1 MPEAGSAAP
10 PRAFVRT
17 LLRSGTP
24 AEPAEP
30 AGATGDGGD
39 LTAIGD
45 ATLARA
51 SRYWVLVPLAYRI
64 AAFIK
69 VFIGFTAANGGLGLG
84 PVLATTVFAVAA
96 NVAAGIWVLHA
107 GGLRARVTGRALG
120 LDLAIGVVLN
130 FAVAVTA
137 PAVVQPFAVDVSWT
151 WLVSAIAMWAGTS
164 GLPAALWLFAAA
176 VPLRASL
183 TLAGGLPL
191 TDQLALT
198 RSIGCLVAL
207 AVAIVLAMS
216 ILVLLGVGT
225 RFAVDIGLRRGR
237 EAERHRTRRIM
248 HDSVLQTLEAL
259 AISAPGDDAHA
270 VTRLSEL
277 RSVAKAE
284 AAELRRRITEPV
296 PTGLTRGF
304 AVELADVATELA
316 RDGLRTQLVA
326 ADFADENKVSQDR
339 RTALVEA
346 VREAL
351 RNTVKHSGTKQVV
364 LRVEE
369 RDGGIA
375 VVARDQGQGF
385 DIRDRPP
392 GFGISQSI
400 VARLAEVGGHGTV
413 DSQPG
418 RGTRVTMWVPG

>member
-10 PRAFVRT
+10 PRALVRT

-30 AGATGDGGD
+30 PDELGD
-39 LTAIGD
+39 LAAVGD

-51 SRYWVLVPLAYRI
+51 ARYWVVVPLAYRI
-64 AAFIK
+64 AAFVK
-69 VFIGFTAANGGLGLG
+69 VFIGFAAANGRLGLG
-84 PVLATTVFAVAA
+84 PVLAATVFAVAA
-96 NVAAGIWVLHA
+96 NTAAVAWVLRS
-107 GGLRARVTGRALG
+107 GGLRARLTGRALA
-120 LDLAIGVVLN
+120 LDLAVGVALN
-130 FAVAVTA
+130 FAVAATA
-137 PAVVQPFAVDVSWT
+137 PASVQPFAVDVSWT
-151 WLVSAIAMWAGTS
+151 WLVGAVAMWAGTS
-164 GLPAALWLFAAA
+164 GLPSALWLLVAA
-176 VPLRASL
+176 VPLRAAL

-191 TDQLALT
+191 TDQLSVT
-198 RSIGCLVAL
+198 RSIGCMIAL
-207 AVAIVLAMS
+207 GVAIVLAAG
-216 ILVLLGVGT
+216 ILILLGAGT
-225 RFAVDIGLRRGR
+225 RFAVDIGIRRGR
-237 EAERHRTRRIM
+237 EAERRRTRRIM

-270 VTRLSEL
+270 VSRLSEV

-284 AAELRRRITEPV
+284 AAEIRRQITEPV
-296 PTGLTRGF
+296 PNGTTRGF
-304 AVELADVATELA
+304 AVELADVATEMA

-326 ADFADENKVSQDR
+326 ADFADDHKLSQDR
-339 RTALVEA
+339 RTAMCEA

-375 VVARDQGQGF
+375 VVARDQGDGF
-385 DIRDRPP
+385 DVRERPP
-392 GFGISQSI
+392 GFGITQSI

-418 RGTRVTMWVPG
+418 RGTRVTMWVPS

>member
-17 LLRSGTP
+17 LVRSGTP
-24 AEPAEP
+24 AEPAGP
-30 AGATGDGGD
+30 VADDGD
-39 LTAIGD
+39 LTAVGD

-64 AAFIK
+64 AAFVK
-69 VFIGFTAANGGLGLG
+69 VFIGFAAANGGLGLG
-84 PVLATTVFAVAA
+84 PVLGATVFAVLANTAA
-96 NVAAGIWVLHA
+96 AVWVLRS
-107 GGLRARVTGRALG
+107 GGLRARITTRALG
-120 LDLAIGVVLN
+120 LDLAVGVLLN
-130 FAVAVTA
+130 FVVAMTA
-137 PAVVQPFAVDVSWT
+137 PAAVQPFAVDVSWT
-151 WLVSAIAMWAGTS
+151 WLVSAVAMWAGTS

-176 VPLRASL
+176 VPLRAAL

-191 TDQLALT
+191 GHQLAMT

-207 AVAIVLAMS
+207 AVAIVLAVT
-216 ILVLLGVGT
+216 ILILLGVGT

-237 EAERHRTRRIM
+237 EAERRRTRRIM

-259 AISAPGDDAHA
+259 AISAPGDEAQA
-270 VTRLSEL
+270 VSRLAEL

-284 AAELRRRITEPV
+284 AADLRRRITEPV
-296 PTGLTRGF
+296 PTGPTRSF

-326 ADFADENKVSQDR
+326 ADFADDHKVSSDR

-385 DIRDRPP
+385 DVRDRPP

>member
-30 AGATGDGGD
+30 VPDSGD
-39 LTAIGD
+39 LTAVGD

-51 SRYWVLVPLAYRI
+51 SRYWVAVPLAYRA
-64 AAFIK
+64 AAFVK
-69 VFIGFTAANGGLGLG
+69 VFIGFTAANGALGLG
-84 PVLATTVFAVAA
+84 PVLGATAFGVAA
-96 NVAAGIWVLHA
+96 NIAAVVWVLRA
-107 GGLRARVTGRALG
+107 GGLRARLTGRALG
-120 LDLAIGVVLN
+120 LDLSLGVVLN
-130 FAVAVTA
+130 LVVAVTA
-137 PAVVQPFAVDVSWT
+137 PAQIQPFAVDVSWT
-151 WLVSAIAMWAGTS
+151 WLVGSVAMWAGTS

-176 VPLRASL
+176 VPFRTAL

-191 TDQLALT
+191 SHPLALT
-198 RSIGCLVAL
+198 RSIGCMVAL
-207 AVAIVLAMS
+207 AVAIVLAVA
-216 ILVLLGVGT
+216 ILILLGVGT

-237 EAERHRTRRIM
+237 EAERRRTRRIM

-259 AISAPGDDAHA
+259 AISAPGDDAQA
-270 VTRLSEL
+270 AARLSEL

-296 PTGLTRGF
+296 PTGPTRGF

-326 ADFADENKVSQDR
+326 ADFADDKKVSQDR
-339 RTALVEA
+339 RTAMCEA

-369 RDGGIA
+369 RDGGVA

-385 DIRDRPP
+385 DVRDRPP

-400 VARLAEVGGHGTV
+400 MARLAEVGGHGTV

>member
-10 PRAFVRT
+10 PRALVRT

-24 AEPAEP
+24 AEPAGPPDEH
-30 AGATGDGGD
+30 GD
-39 LTAIGD
+39 LAAVGD

-51 SRYWVLVPLAYRI
+51 ARYWVVVPLTYRI
-64 AAFIK
+64 AAFVK
-69 VFIGFTAANGGLGLG
+69 VFIGFAASNGRLGLG
-84 PVLATTVFAVAA
+84 PVLAATVFAVAA
-96 NVAAGIWVLHA
+96 NTAAVAWVLRS
-107 GGLRARVTGRALG
+107 GGLRARITSRALA
-120 LDLAIGVVLN
+120 LDLAVGVALN

-137 PAVVQPFAVDVSWT
+137 PASVQPFAVDVSWT
-151 WLVSAIAMWAGTS
+151 WLVSAAAMWAGTS
-164 GLPAALWLFAAA
+164 GLPSALWLLVAAL
-176 VPLRASL
+176 PLRAAL

-191 TDQLALT
+191 TNQLSVT
-198 RSIGCLVAL
+198 RSIGCMVAL
-207 AVAIVLAMS
+207 AVAIVVAAG
-216 ILVLLGVGT
+216 ILILLGAGT
-225 RFAVDIGLRRGR
+225 RFAVDIGIRRGR

-270 VTRLSEL
+270 VARLSEV
-277 RSVAKAE
+277 RSVAQAE

-296 PTGLTRGF
+296 PTGMGRGF
-304 AVELADVATELA
+304 AVELADVATEMA

-326 ADFADENKVSQDR
+326 ADFADEHKMSQDR
-339 RTALVEA
+339 RTAMCEA

-385 DIRDRPP
+385 DVRDRPP
-392 GFGISQSI
+392 GFGITQSI

-418 RGTRVTMWVPG
+418 RGTRVTMWVPN

>member
-24 AEPAEP
+24 AEP
-30 AGATGDGGD
+30 TGPVDDTAD
-39 LTAIGD
+39 LTAVGD

-51 SRYWVLVPLAYRI
+51 SRYWVVVPLAYRI

-69 VFIGFTAANGGLGLG
+69 VFIGFAAANGAVGLG
-84 PVLATTVFAVAA
+84 PALGATVFGVAA
-96 NVAAGIWVLHA
+96 NTVAMVWVLRN
-107 GGLRARVTGRALG
+107 GGLRARTTGRALG
-120 LDLAIGVVLN
+120 FDLAIGVLLN
-130 FAVAVTA
+130 FTVAVTA
-137 PAVVQPFAVDVSWT
+137 PAAVQPFAIDVSWT
-151 WLVSAIAMWAGTS
+151 WLVGAVAMWAGTS

-176 VPLRASL
+176 VPLRAAL

-191 TDQLALT
+191 GDQLAMT
-198 RSIGCLVAL
+198 RSIGCVVAL
-207 AVAIVLAMS
+207 AVAIVLAVA

-237 EAERHRTRRIM
+237 EAERRRTRRIM

-259 AISAPGDDAHA
+259 AISAPGDDAQA

-296 PTGLTRGF
+296 PTGPARGF
-304 AVELADVATELA
+304 AVELADVATEMA

-326 ADFADENKVSQDR
+326 ADFADDNKVSHDR
-339 RTALVEA
+339 RAALCEA

-364 LRVEE
+364 LRVEK

-385 DIRDRPP
+385 DVQDRPP

-400 VARLAEVGGHGTV
+400 MARLAEVGGHGTV

>member
-10 PRAFVRT
+10 PRALVRT

-30 AGATGDGGD
+30 PSGDGD
-39 LTAIGD
+39 LTAVGD

-51 SRYWVLVPLAYRI
+51 ARYWVVVPLAYRI
-64 AAFIK
+64 AAFVK

-84 PVLATTVFAVAA
+84 PVLAATVFAVAA
-96 NVAAGIWVLHA
+96 NTAAVAWVLRS
-107 GGLRARVTGRALG
+107 GGLRARVTGRALA
-120 LDLAIGVVLN
+120 LDLAVGVALN
-130 FAVAVTA
+130 FAVAATA
-137 PAVVQPFAVDVSWT
+137 PAAVQPFAVDVSWT
-151 WLVSAIAMWAGTS
+151 WLVGAVAMWAGTS
-164 GLPAALWLFAAA
+164 GLPSALWLLAGA
-176 VPLRASL
+176 VPLRAAL

-191 TDQLALT
+191 TDQLAVT
-198 RSIGCLVAL
+198 RSIGCMVAL
-207 AVAIVLAMS
+207 AVAIVLAAG
-216 ILVLLGVGT
+216 ILILLGAGT
-225 RFAVDIGLRRGR
+225 RFAVDIGIRRGR
-237 EAERHRTRRIM
+237 EAERRRTRRIM
-248 HDSVLQTLEAL
+248 HDNVLQTLEAL
-259 AISAPGDDAHA
+259 AISAPGDDADA
-270 VTRLSEL
+270 VTRLAEV

-296 PTGLTRGF
+296 PTGSTRGF
-304 AVELADVATELA
+304 AVDLAGVATEMA

-326 ADFADENKVSQDR
+326 ADFADDHKLSQDR
-339 RTALVEA
+339 RTAMCDA

-351 RNTVKHSGTKQVV
+351 RNTVKHSGTNQVV

-385 DIRDRPP
+385 DVRERPP

-418 RGTRVTMWVPG
+418 RGTRVTMWVPS

>member
-24 AEPAEP
+24 AEP
-30 AGATGDGGD
+30 TGPVDDTAD
-39 LTAIGD
+39 LTAVGD

-51 SRYWVLVPLAYRI
+51 SRYWVVVPLAYRI
-64 AAFIK
+64 AAFVK
-69 VFIGFTAANGGLGLG
+69 VFIGFAAANGTVGLG
-84 PVLATTVFAVAA
+84 PALGATVFAVAA
-96 NVAAGIWVLHA
+96 NTVAMVWVLRN
-107 GGLRARVTGRALG
+107 GGLRARSTGRALG
-120 LDLAIGVVLN
+120 LDLAIGVLLN
-130 FAVAVTA
+130 FTVAVTA
-137 PAVVQPFAVDVSWT
+137 PAAVQPFAIDVSWT
-151 WLVSAIAMWAGTS
+151 WLVGTVAMWAGTS

-176 VPLRASL
+176 VPLRAAL

-191 TDQLALT
+191 GDQLAMT

-207 AVAIVLAMS
+207 AVAIVLAVA
-216 ILVLLGVGT
+216 L
-225 RFAVDIGLRRGR
+225 DIGLRRGR
-237 EAERHRTRRIM
+237 EAERRRTRRIM

-259 AISAPGDDAHA
+259 AISAPGDDAQA

-296 PTGLTRGF
+296 PTGPSRGF
-304 AVELADVATELA
+304 AVELADVATEMA

-326 ADFADENKVSQDR
+326 ADFADDNKVSHDR
-339 RTALVEA
+339 RAALCEA

-364 LRVEE
+364 LRVEK

-385 DIRDRPP
+385 DVQDRPP

>member
-10 PRAFVRT
+10 PRALVRT

-30 AGATGDGGD
+30 PDENGD

-51 SRYWVLVPLAYRI
+51 ARYWVVVPLTYRI
-64 AAFIK
+64 AAFVK
-69 VFIGFTAANGGLGLG
+69 VFIGFTAANGRLGLG
-84 PVLATTVFAVAA
+84 PVLAATLFAVAA
-96 NVAAGIWVLHA
+96 NAGAVAWVLRS
-107 GGLRARVTGRALG
+107 GGLRARMTGRALA
-120 LDLAIGVVLN
+120 LDLAVGVALN
-130 FAVAVTA
+130 FAVAATA
-137 PAVVQPFAVDVSWT
+137 PAAVQPFAVDVSWT
-151 WLVSAIAMWAGTS
+151 WLVGAVAMWAGTS
-164 GLPAALWLFAAA
+164 GLPSALWLLVAA
-176 VPLRASL
+176 VPLRAAL

-191 TDQLALT
+191 TDPLSVT
-198 RSIGCLVAL
+198 RSIGCMIAL
-207 AVAIVLAMS
+207 AVAIVLAAG
-216 ILVLLGVGT
+216 ILILLGAGT
-225 RFAVDIGLRRGR
+225 RFAVDIGIRRGR
-237 EAERHRTRRIM
+237 EAERRRTRRIM

-259 AISAPGDDAHA
+259 AITAPGDDTHA
-270 VTRLSEL
+270 VSRLSEV

-284 AAELRRRITEPV
+284 AAEIRRRITEPV
-296 PTGLTRGF
+296 PNGTARGF
-304 AVELADVATELA
+304 AVELADVATEMA

-326 ADFADENKVSQDR
+326 ADFADDDKLSQDR
-339 RTALVEA
+339 RTAMCEA

-385 DIRDRPP
+385 DVRERPP

-418 RGTRVTMWVPG
+418 RGTRVTMWVPS

>member
-10 PRAFVRT
+10 PRALVRT

-30 AGATGDGGD
+30 PDDHSD
-39 LTAIGD
+39 LAAIGD

-51 SRYWVLVPLAYRI
+51 ARYWVVVPLAYRI
-64 AAFIK
+64 AAFVK
-69 VFIGFTAANGGLGLG
+69 VFIGFAAANGGLGLG
-84 PVLATTVFAVAA
+84 PVLAATVFAVAA
-96 NVAAGIWVLHA
+96 NAGAVAWVLRA
-107 GGLRARVTGRALG
+107 GGLRARVTGRALA
-120 LDLAIGVVLN
+120 LDLAVGVALN
-130 FAVAVTA
+130 FAVAATA
-137 PAVVQPFAVDVSWT
+137 PAAVQPFAVDVAWT
-151 WLVSAIAMWAGTS
+151 WVVSAVAMWAGTS
-164 GLPAALWLFAAA
+164 GLPSALWLVVAA
-176 VPLRASL
+176 VPLRAAL

-191 TDQLALT
+191 TNQLAIT
-198 RSIGCLVAL
+198 RSIGCMVAL
-207 AVAIVLAMS
+207 GVAIVLAAG
-216 ILVLLGVGT
+216 ILILLGAGT
-225 RFAVDIGLRRGR
+225 RFAVDIGIRRGR
-237 EAERHRTRRIM
+237 EAERRRTRRIM

-259 AISAPGDDAHA
+259 AISAPGDDTHA
-270 VTRLSEL
+270 VSRLSEV

-284 AAELRRRITEPV
+284 AAEIRRQITEPI
-296 PTGLTRGF
+296 PNGTARGF
-304 AVELADVATELA
+304 AVELADVATEMA

-326 ADFADENKVSQDR
+326 ADFADDDKLSQDR
-339 RTALVEA
+339 RTAMCEA

-385 DIRDRPP
+385 DVRDRPP
-392 GFGISQSI
+392 GFGITQSI

-418 RGTRVTMWVPG
+418 RGTRVTMWVPS

>member
-24 AEPAEP
+24 AEPAGP
-30 AGATGDGGD
+30 VADGD
-39 LTAIGD
+39 LTAVGD

-51 SRYWVLVPLAYRI
+51 SRYWVAVPLAYRA
-64 AAFIK
+64 AAFVK
-69 VFIGFTAANGGLGLG
+69 VFIGFAAANGGLGLG
-84 PVLATTVFAVAA
+84 PVLGATVFAVAA
-96 NVAAGIWVLHA
+96 NTAAVVWVLRS
-107 GGLRARVTGRALG
+107 GGLRARLTGRALG
-120 LDLAIGVVLN
+120 LDLSLGVALN
-130 FAVAVTA
+130 LVVAMTA
-137 PAVVQPFAVDVSWT
+137 PAEIQPFAVDVSWT
-151 WLVSAIAMWAGTS
+151 WLVGSVAMWAGTS

-176 VPLRASL
+176 VPFRAVL

-191 TDQLALT
+191 GDQLALT
-198 RSIGCLVAL
+198 RSIGCMVAL
-207 AVAIVLAMS
+207 AVAIVLAVA
-216 ILVLLGVGT
+216 ILILLGVGT

-259 AISAPGDDAHA
+259 AISAPGDDAQA

-296 PTGLTRGF
+296 PAGPTQSF
-304 AVELADVATELA
+304 AVQLADVATELA

-326 ADFADENKVSQDR
+326 ADFADDHKVSQDR
-339 RTALVEA
+339 RTALCEA

-385 DIRDRPP
+385 DVRDRPP
-392 GFGISQSI
+392 GFGISESI
-400 VARLAEVGGHGTV
+400 MARLAEVGGHGTV

>member
-10 PRAFVRT
+10 PRALVRT

-24 AEPAEP
+24 AEPAEAP
-30 AGATGDGGD
+30 DENSD
-39 LTAIGD
+39 LAAVGD

-51 SRYWVLVPLAYRI
+51 ARYWVVVPLTYRI
-64 AAFIK
+64 AAFVK
-69 VFIGFTAANGGLGLG
+69 VFIGFAAANGRLGLG
-84 PVLATTVFAVAA
+84 PVLAATVFAVAA
-96 NVAAGIWVLHA
+96 NAAAVAWVLHT

-120 LDLAIGVVLN
+120 LDLAVGVALN
-130 FAVAVTA
+130 FVVATTA
-137 PAVVQPFAVDVSWT
+137 PASVQPFAVDVSWT
-151 WLVSAIAMWAGTS
+151 WLVGTVAMWAGTS
-164 GLPAALWLFAAA
+164 GLPSALWLVVAA
-176 VPLRASL
+176 VPLRAAL

-191 TDQLALT
+191 TDQLAVT
-198 RSIGCLVAL
+198 RSIGCMIAL
-207 AVAIVLAMS
+207 AVAIVLAAG
-216 ILVLLGVGT
+216 ILILLGAGT
-225 RFAVDIGLRRGR
+225 RFAVDIGIRRGR
-237 EAERHRTRRIM
+237 EAERRRTRRIM

-270 VTRLSEL
+270 VSRLSEV

-284 AAELRRRITEPV
+284 AAEIRRQITEPI
-296 PTGLTRGF
+296 PNGTARGF
-304 AVELADVATELA
+304 AVELADVATEMA

-326 ADFADENKVSQDR
+326 ADFADDDKLSQDR
-339 RTALVEA
+339 RTAMCEA

-375 VVARDQGQGF
+375 VVARDQGEGF
-385 DIRDRPP
+385 DVRERPP
-392 GFGISQSI
+392 GFGITQSI

-418 RGTRVTMWVPG
+418 RGTRVTMWVPN

>member
-10 PRAFVRT
+10 PRALVRT

-24 AEPAEP
+24 PEPAEP
-30 AGATGDGGD
+30 PDENSD
-39 LTAIGD
+39 LAAVGD

-51 SRYWVLVPLAYRI
+51 ARYWVVVPLAYRI
-64 AAFIK
+64 AAFVK
-69 VFIGFTAANGGLGLG
+69 VFIGFAAANGKLGLG
-84 PVLATTVFAVAA
+84 PVLAATVFAIAA
-96 NVAAGIWVLHA
+96 NTAAVAWVLRS

-120 LDLAIGVVLN
+120 LDLAVGVALN
-130 FAVAVTA
+130 FAVAATA
-137 PAVVQPFAVDVSWT
+137 PASVQPFAVDVSWT
-151 WLVSAIAMWAGTS
+151 WLVGAVAMWAGTS
-164 GLPAALWLFAAA
+164 GLPSALWLLVAAA
-176 VPLRASL
+176 PLRALL

-191 TDQLALT
+191 GNQLAVT
-198 RSIGCLVAL
+198 RSIGCMVAL
-207 AVAIVLAMS
+207 AVAIVIAAG
-216 ILVLLGVGT
+216 ILILLGAGT
-225 RFAVDIGLRRGR
+225 RFAVDIGIRRGR
-237 EAERHRTRRIM
+237 EAERRRTRRLM
-248 HDSVLQTLEAL
+248 HDHVLQTLEAL

-270 VTRLSEL
+270 VSRLSEV

-284 AAELRRRITEPV
+284 AAEIRRRITEPI
-296 PTGLTRGF
+296 PTGTTRGF
-304 AVELADVATELA
+304 AVELADVATEMA

-326 ADFADENKVSQDR
+326 ADFADDHKLSQDR
-339 RTALVEA
+339 RTAMCEA

-351 RNTVKHSGTKQVV
+351 RNTVKHSGSKQVV

-385 DIRDRPP
+385 DVRERPP
-392 GFGISQSI
+392 GFGITQSI

>member
-1 MPEAGSAAP
+1 MPEAGSPAP

-24 AEPAEP
+24 AEPAE
-30 AGATGDGGD
+30 ADDGD
-39 LTAIGD
+39 LAAVGA

-51 SRYWVLVPLAYRI
+51 SRYWVVVPLAYRI
-64 AAFIK
+64 AAFVK

-84 PVLATTVFAVAA
+84 PVLGATLFAVVTNTAA
-96 NVAAGIWVLHA
+96 TVWVLRA
-107 GGLRARVTGRALG
+107 GGLRARVTGRALA

-130 FAVAVTA
+130 FAVAATA
-137 PAVVQPFAVDVSWT
+137 PASVQPFAVDVSWT
-151 WLVSAIAMWAGTS
+151 WLVSGVAMWAGTC
-164 GLPAALWLFAAA
+164 GLPASLWLFAAA
-176 VPLRASL
+176 VPLRAAL

-191 TDQLALT
+191 SHQLSLT

-207 AVAIVLAMS
+207 AVAIVIAVA
-216 ILVLLGVGT
+216 ILILLGVGT

-237 EAERHRTRRIM
+237 EAERRRTRRIM

-259 AISAPGDDAHA
+259 AIAAPGDDAQA
-270 VTRLSEL
+270 ATRLSEL
-277 RSVAKAE
+277 RSVARAQ
-284 AAELRRRITEPV
+284 AAELRQRITEPV
-296 PTGLTRGF
+296 PTGSTRGF
-304 AVELADVATELA
+304 AVELADVATEMA

-326 ADFADENKVSQDR
+326 ADFADDRKVSQDR

-351 RNTVKHSGTKQVV
+351 RNTVKHSGTNQVV

-385 DIRDRPP
+385 DVRDRPP

-400 VARLAEVGGHGTV
+400 VARLAEVGGRGTV

>member
-1 MPEAGSAAP
+1 MPEAGSATP

-17 LLRSGTP
+17 LLRSGAP
-24 AEPAEP
+24 ADPPRA
-30 AGATGDGGD
+30 AVDNGD
-39 LTAIGD
+39 LTAVGD

-51 SRYWVLVPLAYRI
+51 ARYWVVVPLAYRI
-64 AAFIK
+64 AAFVK
-69 VFIGFTAANGGLGLG
+69 VFIGFTAANGSLGLG
-84 PVLATTVFAVAA
+84 PVLGATVFAVVANAA
-96 NVAAGIWVLHA
+96 AVVWVLRA
-107 GGLRARVTGRALG
+107 GGLRARLTRRALAV
-120 LDLAIGVVLN
+120 DLVVGVALS
-130 FAVAVTA
+130 FAVAATA
-137 PAVVQPFAVDVSWT
+137 PDAIQPFAVDVPWT
-151 WLVSAIAMWAGTS
+151 WLVGGIAMAAGTS
-164 GLPAALWLFAAA
+164 GLPTALWLFAAA
-176 VPLRASL
+176 VPLRAAL

-191 TDQLALT
+191 SHPLAVT

-207 AVAIVLAMS
+207 AVAIVIAVA
-216 ILVLLGVGT
+216 ILILLGVGT

-237 EAERHRTRRIM
+237 EAERRRTRRIM

-259 AISAPGDDAHA
+259 AISAPGDDTHA
-270 VTRLSEL
+270 VTRLAEL

-284 AAELRRRITEPV
+284 AAELRRHITEPV
-296 PTGLTRGF
+296 PTGSRRSF

-326 ADFADENKVSQDR
+326 ADFADDHKVSQDR
-339 RTALVEA
+339 RSALVEA

-364 LRVEE
+364 LRVEQ

-385 DIRDRPP
+385 DIHDRPP

>member
-1 MPEAGSAAP
+1 MPEAGSVTP
-10 PRAFVRT
+10 PRALVRT

-30 AGATGDGGD
+30 PDENGD
-39 LTAIGD
+39 LTAVGD

-51 SRYWVLVPLAYRI
+51 ARYWVVVPLAYRI
-64 AAFIK
+64 AAFVK
-69 VFIGFTAANGGLGLG
+69 VFIGFTAANGRLGLG
-84 PVLATTVFAVAA
+84 PVLAATVFAVVA
-96 NVAAGIWVLHA
+96 NTGAVTWVLRA
-107 GGLRARVTGRALG
+107 GGLRASRTGRALAV
-120 LDLAIGVVLN
+120 DLAVGVALN

-151 WLVSAIAMWAGTS
+151 WLVSGVAMWAGTS
-164 GLPAALWLFAAA
+164 GLPSALGLLVAA
-176 VPLRASL
+176 VPLRAAL
-183 TLAGGLPL
+183 TLAGGLSLTNPL
-191 TDQLALT
+191 SVT
-198 RSIGCLVAL
+198 RSVGCMIAL
-207 AVAIVLAMS
+207 AVAIVIAS
-216 ILVLLGVGT
+216 GILILLGAGT
-225 RFAVDIGLRRGR
+225 RFAVDIGIRRGR
-237 EAERHRTRRIM
+237 EAERRRTRRLM

-259 AISAPGDDAHA
+259 AISAPGDDTHA
-270 VTRLSEL
+270 VTRLTEL
-277 RSVAKAE
+277 RAVARAE
-284 AAELRRRITEPV
+284 ATELRRRITEPV
-296 PTGLTRGF
+296 PTGTTRGF
-304 AVELADVATELA
+304 AVELADVATEMA

-326 ADFADENKVSQDR
+326 ADFADDHQLSQDR
-339 RTALVEA
+339 RTAMCEA

-385 DIRDRPP
+385 DVSARPP

-400 VARLAEVGGHGTV
+400 MARLAEVGGRGTV

-418 RGTRVTMWVPG
+418 RGTRVTLWVPN

>member
-1 MPEAGSAAP
+1 MSEAGSSAP

-30 AGATGDGGD
+30 AGDPGD
-39 LTAIGD
+39 LAAVGA

-51 SRYWVLVPLAYRI
+51 ARYWVVVPLAYRI
-64 AAFIK
+64 AAFVK
-69 VFIGFTAANGGLGLG
+69 VFVGFTAANGRLGLG
-84 PVLATTVFAVAA
+84 PVLGATLFAVVANTAA
-96 NVAAGIWVLHA
+96 MLWVLRA

-120 LDLAIGVVLN
+120 LDLAVGVALN
-130 FAVAVTA
+130 FAVAATA

-151 WLVSAIAMWAGTS
+151 WLVSGVAMWAGTS
-164 GLPAALWLFAAA
+164 GLPSALWLLAAA
-176 VPLRASL
+176 VPLRAAL

-191 TDQLALT
+191 TDRLAVT
-198 RSIGCLVAL
+198 RSIGCMVAL
-207 AVAIVLAMS
+207 AVAIVLAVA
-216 ILVLLGVGT
+216 ILILLGVGT

-237 EAERHRTRRIM
+237 EAERRRTRRIM

-259 AISAPGDDAHA
+259 AISAPGDDAQA
-270 VTRLSEL
+270 VTRLAEL

-296 PTGLTRGF
+296 LAGSTRGF
-304 AVELADVATELA
+304 AVELADVATEMA

-326 ADFADENKVSQDR
+326 ADFADDHKVSQDR
-339 RTALVEA
+339 RTALCEA

-364 LRVEE
+364 LRVEK

-385 DIRDRPP
+385 DVRDRPP

-418 RGTRVTMWVPG
+418 RGTRVTLWVPA

>member
-24 AEPAEP
+24 AETTEP
-30 AGATGDGGD
+30 DDGAGD

-51 SRYWVLVPLAYRI
+51 ARYWVVVPLAYRI
-64 AAFIK
+64 AAFVK
-69 VFIGFTAANGGLGLG
+69 VFIGYTAANGGLGLA
-84 PVLATTVFAVAA
+84 PVLAATLFAVVANTAA
-96 NVAAGIWVLHA
+96 AAWVLRT
-107 GGLRARVTGRALG
+107 GGLRARRAGRVLSADLALG
-120 LDLAIGVVLN
+120 VLLN
-130 FAVAVTA
+130 FAVAATA
-137 PAVVQPFAVDVSWT
+137 PAAVQPYAIDVAWT
-151 WLVSAIAMWAGTS
+151 WLVSAIVMWAGTF
-164 GLPAALWLFAAA
+164 GLPAALWLLLAAA
-176 VPLRASL
+176 PLRAAL

-191 TDQLALT
+191 DHQLAVT
-198 RSIGCLVAL
+198 RSVGCMVAL
-207 AVAIVLAMS
+207 AVAIVLAAG
-216 ILVLLGVGT
+216 ILILLGVGT
-225 RFAVDIGLRRGR
+225 RFALDIGIRRGH
-237 EAERHRTRRIM
+237 EAERRRTLRIM

-259 AISAPGDDAHA
+259 AISAPGDDTHA
-270 VTRLSEL
+270 VERLSEL

-284 AAELRRRITEPV
+284 AAELRRQITEPV
-296 PTGLTRGF
+296 EAGSTRGF
-304 AVELADVATELA
+304 AVELADVATEMA

-326 ADFADENKVSQDR
+326 ADFADDDQLSQDR
-339 RTALVEA
+339 RTAMCEA

-385 DIRDRPP
+385 DVRDRPP
-392 GFGISQSI
+392 GFGITQSI
-400 VARLAEVGGHGTV
+400 VARLAEVGGRGTV

-418 RGTRVTMWVPG
+418 RGTRVTLWVPS

>member
-1 MPEAGSAAP
+1 MSEAGSSAP

-24 AEPAEP
+24 AEPADP
-30 AGATGDGGD
+30 ADDDADLGAVG
-39 LTAIGD
+39 A

-51 SRYWVLVPLAYRI
+51 ARYWVVVPLAYRI
-64 AAFIK
+64 AAFVK
-69 VFIGFTAANGGLGLG
+69 VFIGYTAANGRLGLG
-84 PVLATTVFAVAA
+84 PVLGATVFAVVANTAA
-96 NVAAGIWVLHA
+96 MLWVLRA

-120 LDLAIGVVLN
+120 LDLAVGVALN
-130 FAVAVTA
+130 FAVAATA

-151 WLVSAIAMWAGTS
+151 WLVSGVAMWAGTS
-164 GLPAALWLFAAA
+164 GLPSALWLLAGA
-176 VPLRASL
+176 VPLRAAL

-191 TDQLALT
+191 TDQLATT
-198 RSIGCLVAL
+198 RSIGCMVAL
-207 AVAIVLAMS
+207 AVAIVLAVA
-216 ILVLLGVGT
+216 ILILLGVGT

-237 EAERHRTRRIM
+237 EAERRRTRRIM

-259 AISAPGDDAHA
+259 AISAPGDNAQA
-270 VTRLSEL
+270 VTRLTEL
-277 RSVAKAE
+277 RSIAKAE
-284 AAELRRRITEPV
+284 AAELRRRITEPIS
-296 PTGLTRGF
+296 TGSTRGF
-304 AVELADVATELA
+304 AVELADVATEMA

-326 ADFADENKVSQDR
+326 ADFADDHKVSQDR
-339 RTALVEA
+339 RTALCEA

-364 LRVEE
+364 LRVEK

-385 DIRDRPP
+385 DVRDRPP

-418 RGTRVTMWVPG
+418 RGTRVTLWVPG

>member
-30 AGATGDGGD
+30 VPDDGD
-39 LTAIGD
+39 LTAVGD

-51 SRYWVLVPLAYRI
+51 SRYWVAVPLAYRA
-64 AAFIK
+64 AAFVK

-84 PVLATTVFAVAA
+84 PVLGATVFAVVVNTAA
-96 NVAAGIWVLHA
+96 VVWVLRS
-107 GGLRARVTGRALG
+107 GGLRARLTGRALG
-120 LDLAIGVVLN
+120 LDLSLGVALN
-130 FAVAVTA
+130 LVVAMTA
-137 PAVVQPFAVDVSWT
+137 PAAIQPFAVDVSWT
-151 WLVSAIAMWAGTS
+151 WLVGSVAMWAGTS

-176 VPLRASL
+176 VPLRAAL

-191 TDQLALT
+191 DNQLAMT

-207 AVAIVLAMS
+207 AVAIVLAVA
-216 ILVLLGVGT
+216 ILIMLGVGT

-237 EAERHRTRRIM
+237 EAERRRTRRVM

-270 VTRLSEL
+270 ATRLSEL

-284 AAELRRRITEPV
+284 AAELRRHITEPV
-296 PTGLTRGF
+296 PTGTTRGF

-326 ADFADENKVSQDR
+326 ADFADDHRVSQDR
-339 RTALVEA
+339 RTALCEA

-364 LRVEE
+364 LRVEQ

-385 DIRDRPP
+385 DVGARPP

>member
-10 PRAFVRT
+10 PRALVRT

-30 AGATGDGGD
+30 PGENGD

-51 SRYWVLVPLAYRI
+51 ARYWVVVPLAYRI
-64 AAFIK
+64 AAFVK
-69 VFIGFTAANGGLGLG
+69 VFIGFAAANGRLGLG
-84 PVLATTVFAVAA
+84 PVLAATVFAVAA
-96 NVAAGIWVLHA
+96 NAAAVAWVLRA
-107 GGLRARVTGRALG
+107 GGLRARVTGRALA
-120 LDLAIGVVLN
+120 LDLAVGVLLN
-130 FAVAVTA
+130 FGVAATA
-137 PAVVQPFAVDVSWT
+137 PASVQPFAVDVSWT
-151 WLVSAIAMWAGTS
+151 WLVGAVAMWAGTS
-164 GLPAALWLFAAA
+164 GLPSALWLLVAA
-176 VPLRASL
+176 VPLRAAL

-191 TDQLALT
+191 TDQLAVT
-198 RSIGCLVAL
+198 RSIGCMIAL
-207 AVAIVLAMS
+207 AVAIVLAAG
-216 ILVLLGVGT
+216 ILILLGAGT
-225 RFAVDIGLRRGR
+225 RFAVDIGIRRGR
-237 EAERHRTRRIM
+237 EAERRRTRRIM

-259 AISAPGDDAHA
+259 AIDAPGDDAQA
-270 VTRLSEL
+270 VARLKEL

-284 AAELRRRITEPV
+284 AAELRTRITEPV
-296 PTGLTRGF
+296 PTGTTRGF
-304 AVELADVATELA
+304 AVELADVATEMA

-326 ADFADENKVSQDR
+326 ADFADDHKLSQDR
-339 RTALVEA
+339 RTAMCEA

-385 DIRDRPP
+385 DVRERPP
-392 GFGISQSI
+392 GFGITQSI

>member
-10 PRAFVRT
+10 PRTLVRT

-30 AGATGDGGD
+30 PDEHSD
-39 LTAIGD
+39 LAAVGD

-51 SRYWVLVPLAYRI
+51 ARYWVVVPLAYRI
-64 AAFIK
+64 AAFVK
-69 VFIGFTAANGGLGLG
+69 VFIGFAAANGRVGLG
-84 PVLATTVFAVAA
+84 PVLAATVFAVAA
-96 NVAAGIWVLHA
+96 NTGAVAWVLRA
-107 GGLRARVTGRALG
+107 GGLRARVTGRALA
-120 LDLAIGVVLN
+120 LDLAVGVALN

-137 PAVVQPFAVDVSWT
+137 PPAVQPFAVDVSWT
-151 WLVSAIAMWAGTS
+151 WLVGAVAMWAGTS
-164 GLPAALWLFAAA
+164 GLPSALWLVVAAA
-176 VPLRASL
+176 PLRAVL

-191 TDQLALT
+191 TDQLSVT
-198 RSIGCLVAL
+198 RSIGCMVAL
-207 AVAIVLAMS
+207 AVAIVLAAG
-216 ILVLLGVGT
+216 ILILLGAGT
-225 RFAVDIGLRRGR
+225 RFAVDIGIRRGR
-237 EAERHRTRRIM
+237 EAERRRTRRIM

-270 VTRLSEL
+270 VSRLSEV

-284 AAELRRRITEPV
+284 AAEIRRRITEPI
-296 PTGLTRGF
+296 PNGTRRGF
-304 AVELADVATELA
+304 AVELADVATEMA

-326 ADFADENKVSQDR
+326 ADFADDDKLSQDR
-339 RTALVEA
+339 RTAMCDA

-385 DIRDRPP
+385 DVNDRPP
-392 GFGISQSI
+392 GFGITQSI
-400 VARLAEVGGHGTV
+400 LARLAEVGGHGTV

-418 RGTRVTMWVPG
+418 RGTRVTMWVPN

>member
-10 PRAFVRT
+10 PRAFVRD

-24 AEPAEP
+24 AEPTEP
-30 AGATGDGGD
+30 VPDSSD
-39 LTAIGD
+39 LTAVGD

-51 SRYWVLVPLAYRI
+51 SRYWVAVPLAYRA
-64 AAFIK
+64 AAFVK
-69 VFIGFTAANGGLGLG
+69 VFIGFTAANGVLGLG
-84 PVLATTVFAVAA
+84 PVLGATVFAVAA
-96 NVAAGIWVLHA
+96 NVAAVVWVLRS
-107 GGLRARVTGRALG
+107 GGLRARFTGRALG
-120 LDLAIGVVLN
+120 LDLSLGVVLN
-130 FAVAVTA
+130 LVVAMTA
-137 PAVVQPFAVDVSWT
+137 PAAIQPFAVDVSWT
-151 WLVSAIAMWAGTS
+151 WLVGSVAMWAGTS

-176 VPLRASL
+176 VPFRALL
-183 TLAGGLPL
+183 TVAGGLPL
-191 TDQLALT
+191 DNQLAVT
-198 RSIGCLVAL
+198 RSIGCMVAL
-207 AVAIVLAMS
+207 AVAIVLAVA
-216 ILVLLGVGT
+216 ILIMLGVGT

-237 EAERHRTRRIM
+237 EAERRRTRRIM

-259 AISAPGDDAHA
+259 AISAPGDDAEA
-270 VTRLSEL
+270 VTRLAEL

-296 PTGLTRGF
+296 PTGPTRGF

-326 ADFADENKVSQDR
+326 ADFADDHKVSQDR
-339 RTALVEA
+339 RTALCEA

-385 DIRDRPP
+385 DVRDRPP

>member
-10 PRAFVRT
+10 PRALVRT

-24 AEPAEP
+24 AEPPEP
-30 AGATGDGGD
+30 ADDNSD
-39 LTAIGD
+39 LTAVGD

-51 SRYWVLVPLAYRI
+51 ARYWVVVPLAYRI
-64 AAFIK
+64 AAFVK
-69 VFIGFTAANGGLGLG
+69 VFIGFAAANGRLGLG

-96 NVAAGIWVLHA
+96 NTGAVAWVLRT
-107 GGLRARVTGRALG
+107 GGLRARGSGRLLA
-120 LDLAIGVVLN
+120 LDLAVGVALN

-137 PAVVQPFAVDVSWT
+137 PPSVQPFAVDVSWT
-151 WLVSAIAMWAGTS
+151 WLVGAVAMWAGTS
-164 GLPAALWLFAAA
+164 GLPSALWLLVAAF
-176 VPLRASL
+176 PLRAAL

-191 TDQLALT
+191 TDQLSVT
-198 RSIGCLVAL
+198 RSIGCMIAL
-207 AVAIVLAMS
+207 AVAIVLAAG
-216 ILVLLGVGT
+216 ILILLGAGT
-225 RFAVDIGLRRGR
+225 RFAVDIGIRRGR
-237 EAERHRTRRIM
+237 EAERRRTRRIM

-270 VTRLSEL
+270 VSRLSEV

-284 AAELRRRITEPV
+284 AAEIRRQITEPV
-296 PTGLTRGF
+296 RTGLARGF
-304 AVELADVATELA
+304 AVELADVATEMA

-326 ADFADENKVSQDR
+326 ADFADDHKLSQDR
-339 RTALVEA
+339 RTAMCEA

-375 VVARDQGQGF
+375 VVARDQGDGF
-385 DIRDRPP
+385 DVHERPP
-392 GFGISQSI
+392 GFGITQSI

-418 RGTRVTMWVPG
+418 RGTRVTMWVPS